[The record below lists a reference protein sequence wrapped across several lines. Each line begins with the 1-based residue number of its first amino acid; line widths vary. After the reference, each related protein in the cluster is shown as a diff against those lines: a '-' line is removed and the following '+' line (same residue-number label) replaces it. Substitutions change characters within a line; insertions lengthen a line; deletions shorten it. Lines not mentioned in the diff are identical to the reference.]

1 MGGGEPVLTITE
13 RQDQQWGA
21 DRLDRRDR
29 FDANVARRQA
39 FDAGISYREH
49 EQLER
54 DAQQAKMQEQRQAQE

>member
-1 MGGGEPVLTITE
+1 MSE

-29 FDANVARRQA
+29 FDANVARRLA
-39 FDAGISYREH
+39 FDANISQLEH

-54 DAQQAKMQEQRQAQE
+54 AAQQAERQEQRLAQG